1 MGDARDGLIQI
12 MLNISSKQ
20 TALPVLCITAFIW
33 SRLVF
38 VFIDD
43 PEGPNLLIVTVAA
56 LILYLFSVTVF
67 GLNGTV
73 VKKFW
78 LAFAMQILIMVSLSV
93 YL

>member
-1 MGDARDGLIQI
+1 M
-12 MLNISSKQ
+12 NISSKQ
-20 TALPVLCITAFIW
+20 TSLLVLCITAFIC

-67 GLNGTV
+67 GLKGTV

-78 LAFAMQILIMVSLSV
+78 LALGIQILIMVSLSV